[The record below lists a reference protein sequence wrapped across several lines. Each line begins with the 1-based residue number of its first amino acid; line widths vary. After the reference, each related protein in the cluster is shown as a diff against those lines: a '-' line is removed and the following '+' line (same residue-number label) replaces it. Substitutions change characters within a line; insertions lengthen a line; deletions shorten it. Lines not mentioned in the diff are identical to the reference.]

1 MVQHLPRPF
10 TTRRSRNWLSR
21 VSCAML
27 AAVVSLA
34 LATAAHA
41 AQDDEALAET
51 WRTLRAVDCARCHGK
66 DYDGLA
72 APSIVDYARQVSR
85 DRFVAAILDGNPSRG
100 MPAYRDNPRI
110 ADHIDDVYR
119 YFIGRA
125 EGTIPSG
132 PPPQSR

>member
-1 MVQHLPRPF
+1 
-10 TTRRSRNWLSR
+10 
-21 VSCAML
+21 
-27 AAVVSLA
+27 
-34 LATAAHA
+34 
-41 AQDDEALAET
+41 
-51 WRTLRAVDCARCHGK
+51 
-66 DYDGLA
+66 
-72 APSIVDYARQVSR
+72 
-85 DRFVAAILDGNPSRG
+85 